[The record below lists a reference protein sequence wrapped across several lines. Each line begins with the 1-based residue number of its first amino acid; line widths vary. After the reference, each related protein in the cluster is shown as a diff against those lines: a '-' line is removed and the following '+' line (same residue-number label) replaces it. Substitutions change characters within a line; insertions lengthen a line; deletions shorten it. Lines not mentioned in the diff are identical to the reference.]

1 MKMIVLLC
9 SCLASAA
16 FAAEPL
22 FQPIP
27 QPPSLIPV
35 PVLVIQQNG
44 QLVITDRNPQPV
56 MVIQRQGQTITTSTG
71 QVLMPLNFQQ
81 QQQKEGSK

>member
-1 MKMIVLLC
+1 MKMIVSLC
-9 SCLASAA
+9 SCVVSAA
-16 FAAEPL
+16 FAGEPL

-44 QLVITDRNPQPV
+44 QFVITDRSPQPV
-56 MVIQRQGQTITTSTG
+56 VVIQQQGQLWTTSTG
-71 QVLMPLNFQQ
+71 QVLMPLNLQN
-81 QQQKEGSK
+81 KEGGK

>member
-16 FAAEPL
+16 FAGEPL
-22 FQPIP
+22 FQPNP

-44 QLVITDRNPQPV
+44 QLVITDKNPLPA
-56 MVIQRQGQTITTSTG
+56 MVIQKQGQQWTTSTG
-71 QVLMPLNFQQ
+71 EVLMPLNLR
-81 QQQKEGSK
+81 QKECK